1 MRELPGAVVLV
12 SNPHAGRAARLL
24 GTARDALV
32 RNGLEIVDE
41 VDIRELARVREWVA
55 RPDAERPLIVAAGG
69 DGTVGAV
76 VGCVAD
82 TGAVLG
88 ILPLG
93 TSNDVARSLCIPAR
107 VEEAARLLAEGKV
120 ATVDV
125 GQFVTPGGSPRHFVH
140 AAAMGIDV
148 EFAKLATRHTVR
160 RRLGHLTYVVA
171 ALLALRHRNP
181 FTCTLHLDGR
191 RVETTVIHLSV
202 VNAPIFGGWLRLALP
217 GSDVD
222 DRRLDVL
229 AVEDM
234 PLHRLIAAAVSVV
247 LRRNRLPRGLLLEHT
262 GRLRV
267 HSDTPQGVI
276 LDGEL
281 AGNIPGDFLLA
292 AEGLRVAV
300 AQSFVDV
307 ENA

>member
-1 MRELPGAVVLV
+1 MPELPRSAVLV
-12 SNPHAGRAARLL
+12 TNPNAGRSSRLL
-24 GTARDALV
+24 GVARDALTRQGV
-32 RNGLEIVDE
+32 EIVD
-41 VDIRELARVREWVA
+41 DIDVRELGRVLDWVA
-55 RPDAERPLIVAAGG
+55 RPAGERPLIVAAGG

-93 TSNDVARSLCIPAR
+93 TSNDVARSLGVPGRIAD
-107 VEEAARLLAEGKV
+107 AASLLVAGKV

-125 GQFVTPGGSPRHFVH
+125 GRFAMPDGTGRYFVH
-140 AAAMGIDV
+140 AAAMGVDV
-148 EFAKLATRHTVR
+148 EFSKLATRPTVR
-160 RRLGHLTYVVA
+160 RRLGHLTYAVA
-171 ALLALRHRNP
+171 GMLAMRRRHP

-191 RVETTVIHLSV
+191 EQEVTVIHLSV

-217 GSDVD
+217 GSDLD

-234 PLHRLIAAAVSVV
+234 PLHRLVAAAVSVV
-247 LRRNRLPRGLLLEHT
+247 LRRRLPRGLLLDHT

-267 HSDTPQGVI
+267 HTETPQGVI

-281 AGNIPGDFLLA
+281 AGNIPGDFSVA
-292 AEGLRVAV
+292 AEALRVV
-300 AQSFVDV
+300 VPRTFVDA
-307 ENA
+307 EGA